1 MKTTTLITRLL
12 SATMHFSARTISGL
26 AVLITVAILYTII
39 AVSAHDPT
47 SFFFSPGKGY
57 APHYSAIRRQQAE
70 DFIQSYHDASSHEI
84 IKSGHER
91 NRKLC
96 VGIPS
101 FKREGASYLR
111 DTVGS
116 LLEGLTPEERQ
127 EIYLIVFIPH
137 SNPNVHPEYNEA
149 WLPGLVDLVLTY
161 EFGDDQMQHIRNME
175 KKGGLYIEK
184 ALFDY
189 RYLLSRCTEQF
200 TPYIAMLEDDVIAM
214 DGWYHRTMAAI
225 NEAEQQAAERR
236 ARADFLYLR
245 LFYTEEFFGWNAED
259 WRTYLY
265 SSFWVAAV
273 PTAIILFVRCV
284 RPTTKLSLTIT
295 TPRAMIAIY
304 ALTATSILIFFSMG
318 RNTVLPMA
326 TGVAEMPEFGCCSQ
340 GFVFPHLK
348 ALALVDYFKDRR
360 LGFTDVLTE
369 DYANERGELRYAMTP
384 SVIQHV
390 GKKSSKID
398 DYGPQSKW
406 GRSVAEK
413 IWSFAFERFD
423 SKKLRVEHE
432 ENARRRSEMQAEKE
446 AQFAQQQSGV

>member
-1 MKTTTLITRLL
+1 
-12 SATMHFSARTISGL
+12 MHFSARTIAGV
-26 AVLITVAILYTII
+26 AAFITITILYTIN
-39 AVSAHDPT
+39 AVSARDPT
-47 SFFFSPGKGY
+47 SFFFNPRKGY
-57 APHYSAIRRQQAE
+57 AARYSAIRRQQAE
-70 DFIQSYHDASSHEI
+70 DFLQAYHDAPSHEI
-84 IKSGHER
+84 VKAGHER

-101 FKREGASYLR
+101 FKREGVRYLR

-127 EIYLIVFIPH
+127 EMYIIVFIPH

-149 WLPGLVDLVLTY
+149 WLPGLADQVLTY

-175 KKGGLYIEK
+175 RQGGLYVEK

-189 RYLLSRCTEQF
+189 RYLLSACTEQF
-200 TPYIAMLEDDVIAM
+200 TPYIAMVEDDVVAM

-225 NEAEQQAAERR
+225 SEAEQQAAERH

-259 WRTYLY
+259 WRSYLY
-265 SSFWVAAV
+265 YSLWVASI
-273 PTAIILFVRCV
+273 PTAILLFVRCA

-295 TPRAMIAIY
+295 TPRAVAAIY
-304 ALTATSILIFFSMG
+304 AVLGASILIFFGMG
-318 RNTVLPMA
+318 RNTVLPLP
-326 TGVAEMPEFGCCSQ
+326 TGVAEMSEFGCCAQ
-340 GFVFPHLK
+340 AFVFPHLK
-348 ALALVDYFKDRR
+348 ALALIEYFKDRR
-360 LGFTDVLTE
+360 LGFVDVLTE
-369 DYANERGELRYAMTP
+369 DYANERRELRYAMTP
-384 SVIQHV
+384 GVMQHI

-413 IWSFAFERFD
+413 IWSFTFERFD
-423 SKKLRVEHE
+423 WIKLRQEHE
-432 ENARRRSEMQAEKE
+432 NSARERREAKMEKE
-446 AQFAQQQSGV
+446 AQFANQQAGV